1 LHAAGYRLPGTPAC
15 PPCKNKTFSPLPYL
29 CAQISIWSSRI
40 LLKKIRE
47 KLYHEVMGFLVA
59 FLLALSLLSCSKDT
73 EIPIKQKAAT
83 DQASESQYKKEME
96 EVKKNLKGDIK
107 IKLKKEG
114 KGTYSWE
121 ITGKD
126 AQEVLK
132 TNETLRKRLVE

>member
-1 LHAAGYRLPGTPAC
+1 
-15 PPCKNKTFSPLPYL
+15 
-29 CAQISIWSSRI
+29 
-40 LLKKIRE
+40 
-47 KLYHEVMGFLVA
+47 MGFLVA

>member
-1 LHAAGYRLPGTPAC
+1 
-15 PPCKNKTFSPLPYL
+15 
-29 CAQISIWSSRI
+29 
-40 LLKKIRE
+40 
-47 KLYHEVMGFLVA
+47 MGFLLA
-59 FLLALSLLSCSKDT
+59 FLIVFSLLSCSKGT
-73 EIPIKQKAAT
+73 EIPIKQKAAA
-83 DQASESQYKKEME
+83 DQAGESQYKKEME

-132 TNETLRKRLVE
+132 TNETLRKKLSE